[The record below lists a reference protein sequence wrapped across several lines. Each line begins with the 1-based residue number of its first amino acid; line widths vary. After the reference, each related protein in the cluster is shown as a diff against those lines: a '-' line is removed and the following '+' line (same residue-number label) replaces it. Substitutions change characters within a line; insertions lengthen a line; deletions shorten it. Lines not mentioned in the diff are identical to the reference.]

1 MQELLHG
8 AGVTLAYIIAMA
20 LLMLG
25 ARALIRIPD
34 ELFRKLLHFVLLGA
48 YIPFLFAFETW
59 WISAGFAALLIVVLF
74 PVLILAAK
82 IPKFSSFVN
91 ERKKGEFKSSMV
103 LALGMMVVSISVCWG
118 IFDDRYLVMACMYAW
133 GVGDAFAALVG
144 KRFGKHKI
152 GWSFVDQKKSYEGSA
167 AMIVTSALAVFTV
180 LILRGGLSVIEAAV
194 VSLVAATA
202 SAFVELLTK
211 SGFDTVTCPAAAM
224 AVIIPMLYVFGG

>member
-1 MQELLHG
+1 MTALYI
-8 AGVTLAYIIAMA
+8 AVMGV
-20 LLMLG
+20 LMLA
-25 ARALIRIPD
+25 ARALVRIPD

-48 YIPFLFAFETW
+48 YIPFLFAFDTW
-59 WISAGFAALLIVVLF
+59 WGAVCFAALLIVILF

-152 GWSFVDQKKSYEGSA
+152 GWSFVDQKKSYEGSV
-167 AMIVTSALAVFTV
+167 AMIVTSAIAVFTV
-180 LILRGGLSVIEAAV
+180 LMLRGGLTALESAVIAV
-194 VSLVAATA
+194 AAATA
-202 SAFVELLTK
+202 SAFVELVSK
-211 SGFDTVTCPAAAM
+211 GGVDTVTCPSAAM